1 MYPSST
7 IVVPEFNH
15 YFSKFLLGAKL
26 NKAKYPSSV
35 IFDNPVMVDNKQS
48 FVRMLFDEGWP
59 KEQKSYRYLYREETS
74 LGCWPQVII
83 DRAMIY
89 PTSAKYYVCDDD
101 STAVC
106 NLNAF
111 NLIDDD
117 LTVLDALLMNRTS
130 DSTALILTDST
141 AIIHPILI
149 DATSSDSTAQLIVN
163 FNKLTNLSKLVYIYL
178 EFSIYQRYDYFNN
191 ETLISDPTKPL
202 ESCYE
207 AFVMEKI
214 FRYVA
219 DRGR

>member
-15 YFSKFLLGAKL
+15 YYTKFLQGAEL
-26 NKAKYPSSV
+26 NKLQYPAS
-35 IFDNPVMVDNKQS
+35 IMLHDQAMVDNKQS
-48 FVRMLFDEGWP
+48 FVRMLFDENWP
-59 KEQKSYRYLYREETS
+59 KAQKSYRHLYREETS
-74 LGCWPQVII
+74 FGCWPQVFI

-89 PTSAKYYVCDDD
+89 PTSAKYYVCDND

-106 NLNAF
+106 NINAF
-111 NLIDDD
+111 TLSQDD
-117 LTVLDALLMNRTS
+117 LTVLDALLINRTA
-130 DSTALILTDST
+130 DSSALILTDST
-141 AIIHPILI
+141 SIIHPVLI
-149 DATSSDSTAQLIVN
+149 ESPSSDSTAQLIVN
-163 FNKLTNLSKLVYIYL
+163 FNKLSNLSKLVYIYL

-191 ETLISDPTKPL
+191 ETLISDKHSPL

-207 AFVMEKI
+207 SFVLEKI